1 MCPDTDDR
9 DPVAVVHE
17 LITAIAPGADRD
29 VISGTLRHT
38 APQRPT
44 YRQRLVWALEE
55 NPRLLTGEGCLAPH
69 RAILR
74 FIDLLH
80 EAGVAGIVRPA
91 CPRCHRV
98 VRIDKP
104 LDGQRVCRNC
114 IAKSRIEECIRC
126 GANRD
131 TSCSS

>member
-9 DPVAVVHE
+9 DPVTVVHE
-17 LITAIAPGADRD
+17 LITAITPDADRD
-29 VISGTLRHT
+29 AIAEALRRT

-55 NPRLLTGEGCLAPH
+55 NPRLLTGEGHLAPH
-69 RAILR
+69 RAILK

-91 CPRCHRV
+91 GLPSLPPGGPH
-98 VRIDKP
+98 
-104 LDGQRVCRNC
+104 
-114 IAKSRIEECIRC
+114 
-126 GANRD
+126 
-131 TSCSS
+131 